1 MKEHTIR
8 SGVKWPRDIKEIRC
22 KTNEHKTRTWSIYL
36 FILSA
41 LINDAAAPV
50 NT

>member
-8 SGVKWPRDIKEIRC
+8 SGVKWPRGIKEIRC
-22 KTNEHKTRTWSIYL
+22 KTNGHKTRPWSIYSFICAL
-36 FILSA
+36 F
-41 LINDAAAPV
+41 NDAAATV